1 VRRPS
6 VGAIARAGDLL
17 RGFSA
22 AVQTYGLYPT
32 GHPDRLGHG
41 AQLERA
47 TVRLRDALGA
57 DPVIFR
63 SRGRFYLDRT
73 LLAWES
79 LSLLRLAETFER
91 AGIESLELRAGLA
104 PAEIDRLVELLVGE
118 RSGYEGFEQ
127 VAINRHGGPVPD
139 DVDGDMAELLHA
151 YASGLELLRQTGAR
165 MLAGEPADLE
175 GAHELTERFVDQ
187 IARDPAQALLL
198 TTVKSHDEYTYHHM
212 INVCVLSLAL
222 GQAVGLPRSMV
233 IDLGV
238 GALLH
243 DVGKVKVPK
252 DVLQSDGPLDEEQW
266 RLIQQHPVDGAGL
279 IMTTS
284 RDLLHPAAT
293 IVLEHHAAY
302 DASGYPTLRGRR
314 QPTLPSR
321 LVQVVDC
328 FDAVTTTRPY
338 RKAEERRQA
347 LAILQAGA
355 GRGFDPRVVR
365 AFVRM
370 MGLFPIG
377 SIVELSDGAFG
388 VVVRNHDRLLARP
401 VVRLVLDPTGAPLE
415 PVEVDLAEEAAAGP
429 AARSVK
435 RSLAPEEIGIDML
448 SLLATDRVTA
458 PSGSDDVRPGLV
470 HEPSPGEAA
479 PPGYVDAHT
488 QPGLPG

>member
-1 VRRPS
+1 MRPPS

-17 RGFSA
+17 RACSA
-22 AVQTYGLYPT
+22 AVQTYGLYPP

-47 TVRLRDALGA
+47 SARLRDAVGA

-63 SRGRFYLDRT
+63 ARGRFYLDRT

-91 AGIESLELRAGLA
+91 AGIESLELRAGLEA
-104 PAEIDRLVELLVGE
+104 AEIDRLVELLVGE
-118 RSGYEGFEQ
+118 RSGHDGFDR
-127 VAINRHGGPVPD
+127 VSINRHGAPVPD
-139 DVDGDMAELLHA
+139 EADGDMTELLHA

-165 MLAGEPADLE
+165 LLAGEPADLAS
-175 GAHELTERFVDQ
+175 AHQLTERFVDQ

-222 GQAVGLPRSMV
+222 AHAVGLPRPMV
-233 IDLGV
+233 IDIGV

-243 DVGKVKVPK
+243 DVGKVRVPK
-252 DVLQSDGPLDEEQW
+252 EILQSDGPLDEEQW
-266 RLIQQHPVDGAGL
+266 RLVQQHPVDGAGL

-321 LVQVVDC
+321 LVQAVDC

-355 GRGFDPRVVR
+355 GRNFDPRVVR

-377 SIVELSDGAFG
+377 SVVELTDGAVG
-388 VVVRNHDRLLARP
+388 VVVRNHDLLLAKP
-401 VVRLVLDPTGAPLE
+401 VVRLVLDPTGSPLD
-415 PVEVDLAEEAAAGP
+415 PFEVDLAEPGAP
-429 AARSVK
+429 SRSV
-435 RSLAPEEIGIDML
+435 RRTIAPEEIGIDML
-448 SLLATDRVTA
+448 SLLASDRVTA

-470 HEPSPGEAA
+470 HEPAPGEPA
-479 PPGYVDAHT
+479 PPGYVDAH
-488 QPGLPG
+488 PHSGAIG